1 MKSGILAWGGAFC
14 VLAMAAAP
22 ALAEDTVAFSAKL
35 DGASQP
41 TGGDPK
47 GSGAFTG
54 EIDPETGDLCYTL
67 KIKDIATP
75 TMAHLH
81 KGTAGS
87 DGDVVVKLNI
97 TGNDGDECS
106 ALQREV
112 AKAIVADPGSYYVNV
127 HTADYPKGAIRG
139 QLTKVAKAAP

>member
-1 MKSGILAWGGAFC
+1 
-14 VLAMAAAP
+14 
-22 ALAEDTVAFSAKL
+22 
-35 DGASQP
+35 
-41 TGGDPK
+41 
-47 GSGAFTG
+47 
-54 EIDPETGDLCYTL
+54 
-67 KIKDIATP
+67 
-75 TMAHLH
+75 
-81 KGTAGS
+81 
-87 DGDVVVKLNI
+87 VVKLNI